1 MRFSSLYPALFICI
15 FPFSSAQDTPI
26 RAKIWSSVVYT
37 LYGDSTPRALP
48 YSQTLTPWGAQQ
60 LVGVGSAF
68 RNRYLENDQLPEN
81 PGTRIGGI
89 SPVTLVNDE
98 LTILSMAD
106 QYVSASAQAF
116 MQGFYPPTPNSSN
129 NTTPRDLANIV
140 NGTSVDFPLN
150 GYQYPEILM
159 PSFQDPNS
167 VYIAGQVN
175 CQTYGAAL
183 SQWLASDEFR
193 SIESES
199 APFYSGI
206 YSRALQG
213 VLARENAN
221 FLHAYTIY
229 DYLNYQ
235 HIHNSTAQSIISLD
249 DVNHARYLA
258 DKWEF
263 AANGNLAIRGRKGG
277 DDDKI
282 LAVAGRTLAKYVVEA
297 FETNYVTD
305 GAGNKLSLLFGSFEP
320 MVAFASLSKLAT
332 DRHTNFF
339 GLPNQGASM
348 VFELFSMESNT
359 SSNEYPEQADLAVR
373 FFLRNGT
380 DTSDSSTP
388 LVSYPL
394 FGRGPGQPG
403 MPFREF
409 KNEMVD
415 IMMAVPNWCHSC
427 GGDASTFC
435 PAYAPDLRDY
445 RGLDSRSLKPAVA
458 GVIGAVIGLIMAGLI
473 AGVACWAFGLR
484 IYRNVT
490 RRRSDLGGFKGGDKL
505 ASDPDLAGG
514 KGNEAEPLPVGA
526 SVKGVDDE
534 VDSGTAAHGHERV
547 GSWEMRSKTASTD
560 HGIDTANRANPNG
573 NTRGRLSWEDDD
585 LAVSPITEP
594 VKVYEHV

>member
-1 MRFSSLYPALFICI
+1 MWFSALYTLLFIYN
-15 FPFSSAQDTPI
+15 FHFSFAQDTI
-26 RAKIWSSVVYT
+26 QEKIWSSVVYT
-37 LYGDSTPRALP
+37 IYGDSTPQALP

-68 RNRYLENDQLPEN
+68 RSRYLGNDRQPEN

-89 SPVTLVNDE
+89 SPVTLVHDE
-98 LTILSMAD
+98 LTILSTAD

-116 MQGFYPPTPNSSN
+116 MQGFYPPMPNSSN
-129 NTTPRDLANIV
+129 NTTTRDLANIV

-150 GYQYPEILM
+150 GYQYPEIVT

-167 VYIAGQVN
+167 VYVAGQVN

-183 SQWLASDEFR
+183 SQWLASNEFR
-193 SIESES
+193 SIDSES
-199 APFYSGI
+199 APFYSDI

-213 VLARENAN
+213 VFARENAN
-221 FLHAYTIY
+221 FLHAFAIY

-235 HIHNSTAQSIISLD
+235 HIHNSTSQSIISLND
-249 DVNHARYLA
+249 LNHARYLA
-258 DKWEF
+258 DKWVF
-263 AANGNLAIRGRKGG
+263 AANGNLEIRGRIGG
-277 DDDKI
+277 EEDKI

-297 FETNYVTD
+297 FETNYLTN
-305 GAGNKLSLLFGSFEP
+305 GAENKLSLLFGSFEP
-320 MVAFASLSKLAT
+320 MVAFASLSKLAS

-348 VFELFSMESNT
+348 VFELFSMASNV
-359 SSNEYPEQADLAVR
+359 SSNEYPGLTDLMVR

-380 DTSDSSTP
+380 NASDSSTP

-415 IMMAVPNWCHSC
+415 IMMAVPVWCHSC
-427 GGDASTFC
+427 GGDSSTFC
-435 PAYAPDLRDY
+435 AAYAPDFRAY
-445 RGLDSRSLKPAVA
+445 PGFGSRSLKPAVA
-458 GVIGAVIGLIMAGLI
+458 GAIGAVVGLIVAGLI
-473 AGVACWAFGLR
+473 VAIACWACGLR
-484 IYRNVT
+484 LCRNVT

-514 KGNEAEPLPVGA
+514 SRSKAEPPTVGV
-526 SVKGVDDE
+526 SVKVGDGVDSD
-534 VDSGTAAHGHERV
+534 TAARGHERV
-547 GSWEMRSKTASTD
+547 GSWEMRSKIVSTE
-560 HGIDTANRANPNG
+560 HGIDTDNRANPNG
-573 NTRGRLSWEDDD
+573 NTQARLSLEDDD
-585 LAVSPITEP
+585 LTVNPIAEP
-594 VKVYEHV
+594 VKAYEHV